1 MDNKRR
7 EDFIEFVALVFV
19 CMILVIVVLLFVWIC
34 RVLSG
39 AIIG

>member
-7 EDFIEFVALVFV
+7 ERFIEFVALAFV
-19 CMILVIVVLLFVWIC
+19 GMILVIVFLLFVWIC

-39 AIIG
+39 AIVA

>member
-19 CMILVIVVLLFVWIC
+19 GMILVIAFLLFAWIC
-34 RVLSG
+34 RILSG